1 MKMFKLLKF
10 LKGSAILYAILAPLL
25 MMLEVAMDLTLP
37 TMLSNI
43 VDIGIANGDMNYVL
57 ATGAK
62 MILFAL
68 LGLIGGVGCSIF
80 STMAAIN
87 LGQNLR
93 DGLFAKIQSLSFL
106 ELDHFK
112 TSSLITRLTNDI
124 TQVQTMVMMALRI
137 LVRAPL
143 LCVGGLFMAYQLS
156 HRLSVVFVIAIPII
170 LVFVA
175 IVMSKSFPLFKTMQE
190 KIDKVNNVMRENLL
204 GVRVIKAFTMEGKQR
219 ERFNEANDDLMD
231 QSIRAQKIMIIL
243 NPVVMLVVNF
253 SVIAVLWYGGYLV
266 QDGLLETGKIMAFIN
281 YLTQIMMSM
290 MMVIM
295 ISMNFSRSKAS
306 ADRINEVFNTHSSI
320 QESSSATELTNY
332 DVEFKNVSFK
342 YHDHSEEVLKGISF
356 KIKEGQKV
364 GIIGGTGSGKSSLVS
379 LIPRLYDASKGEVLI
394 GGQNVK
400 NLSLRELRD
409 KIGVVLQESILF
421 SGTIASNFK
430 FGYHEATQTELDEA
444 ARDAQALEFIQ
455 AKEEKYD
462 TVVEQRGKNLSGGQ
476 KQRVSIARTLI
487 RNPKILILDDSSSA
501 LDMATESKLQ
511 QAIKARMKDS
521 TVIMIAQRISAVMD
535 ADQIIVLDQGE
546 ISGIGTHQEL
556 LKSNEIYR
564 SIAISQLGEEAVNHE

>member
-1 MKMFKLLKF
+1 MLKLLKF
-10 LKGSAILYAILAPLL
+10 LKGSAILYAILAPLF

-43 VDIGIANGDMNYVL
+43 VDIGIANGDIHYVL
-57 ATGAK
+57 ATGVK
-62 MILFAL
+62 MMLYAFIGL
-68 LGLIGGVGCSIF
+68 LGGVGCSIF
-80 STMAAIN
+80 STMAAVN
-87 LGQNLR
+87 LGQSLR

-124 TQVQTMVMMALRI
+124 TQVQTMVMMALRL

-156 HRLSVVFVIAIPII
+156 HQLSIIFVVAIPII
-170 LVFVA
+170 LIFVGV
-175 IVMSKSFPLFKTMQE
+175 VMAKSFPLFKTMQE

-204 GVRVIKAFTMEGKQR
+204 GVRVIKAFAIEETQK
-219 ERFNEANDDLMD
+219 ERFNEANDDLMN
-231 QSIRAQKIMIIL
+231 QSILAQKMMIVL

-253 SVIAVLWYGGYLV
+253 SIIAVLWYGGHLS
-266 QDGLLETGKIMAFIN
+266 QAGFLETGKIMALIT
-281 YLTQIMMSM
+281 YLTQIMMSI

-295 ISMNFSRSKAS
+295 VSMNFSRSKAS

-320 QESSSATELTNY
+320 EECMNPDHLTNY
-332 DVEFKNVSFK
+332 DIEFKHVSFK
-342 YHDHSEEVLKGISF
+342 YHEHSEEVLKDISF
-356 KIKEGQKV
+356 HIKQGQKV
-364 GIIGGTGSGKSSLVS
+364 GIIGGTGSGKSSLVR
-379 LIPRLYDASKGEVLI
+379 LIPRLYDASEGEVLI
-394 GGQNVK
+394 GGKNVK
-400 NLSLRELRD
+400 QLSLTELRD
-409 KIGVVLQESILF
+409 QIGVVLQESILF

-430 FGYHEATQTELDEA
+430 FGYHEASQTELDEA

-455 AKEEKYD
+455 AKEDKYE

-511 QAIKARMKDS
+511 QAIKSRMKDS

-564 SIAISQLGEEAVNHE
+564 SIASSQLGEEAIDHE

>member
-1 MKMFKLLKF
+1 MLKLLKY
-10 LKGSAILYAILAPLL
+10 LKGPAIFYAILAPIL
-25 MMLEVAMDLTLP
+25 MLLEVAMDLTLP

-43 VDIGIANGDMNYVL
+43 VDIGIANSDINYVL
-57 ATGAK
+57 TAGAK
-62 MILFAL
+62 MILFAF

-80 STMAAIN
+80 STIAAVN

-124 TQVQTMVMMALRI
+124 TQVQTMVMMGLRI

-143 LCVGGLFMAYQLS
+143 LCIGGLWMAY
-156 HRLSVVFVIAIPII
+156 RLSQSLSIVFVITIPII
-170 LVFVA
+170 LIFVA

-204 GVRVIKAFTMEGKQR
+204 GVRVIKAFTMEHKQR
-219 ERFNEANDDLMD
+219 DRFNEANDDLMS

-243 NPVVMLVVNF
+243 NPVVMLLVNF
-253 SVIAVLWYGGYLV
+253 SVIGVLWYGGYLV

-295 ISMNFSRSKAS
+295 ISMNFSRAKAS
-306 ADRINEVFNTHSSI
+306 ADRINEVFATNSSI
-320 QESSSATELTNY
+320 QENEKTAELTNY
-332 DVEFKNVSFK
+332 DIEFKNVSFK
-342 YHDHSEEVLKGISF
+342 YHEHSEEVLKDISF
-356 KIKEGQKV
+356 KIKQGNQV
-364 GIIGGTGSGKSSLVS
+364 GIIGGTGSGKSSLVN
-379 LIPRLYDASKGEVLI
+379 LIPRLYDVSEGEVLI

-400 NLSLRELRD
+400 TLSLSELRD

-430 FGYHEATQTELDEA
+430 FGYHEATQDELDDA
-444 ARDAQALEFIQ
+444 AKDAQAMEFIQ
-455 AKEEKYD
+455 AKEDGYG

-487 RNPKILILDDSSSA
+487 RDPKILILDDSSSA

-511 QAIKARMKDS
+511 RAIKERMKES

-546 ISGIGTHQEL
+546 ISGIGTHEEL
-556 LKSNEIYR
+556 LKTNEIYR

>member
-1 MKMFKLLKF
+1 MFKLLRY
-10 LKGSAILYAILAPLL
+10 LKGPAIFYAILGPCL
-25 MMLEVAMDLTLP
+25 MLLEVAMDLTLP
-37 TMLSNI
+37 TLLSNI
-43 VDIGIANGDMNYVL
+43 VDIGIANRDIDYVI
-57 ATGAK
+57 ATGLK
-62 MILFAL
+62 MIAFAI
-68 LGLIGGVGCSIF
+68 LGLIGGIGCSVF
-80 STMAAIN
+80 STIAAVS

-93 DGLFAKIQSLSFL
+93 DGLFAKIQELSFL

-112 TSSLITRLTNDI
+112 TSSLITRLTNDV
-124 TQVQTMVMMALRI
+124 TQIQNMVMMGLGI

-143 LCVGGLFMAYQLS
+143 LCVGGILMAYQLS
-156 HRLSVVFVIAIPII
+156 HRLSIIFAVAIPII
-170 LVFVA
+170 LVFVGF
-175 IVMSKSFPLFKTMQE
+175 VMSKSFPLFKTMQE

-204 GVRVIKAFTMEGKQR
+204 GVRVIKAFTMEEKQR
-219 ERFNEANDDLMD
+219 SRFNESNDDLMN
-231 QSIRAQKIMIIL
+231 QSIRAQKLMIIL

-295 ISMNFSRSKAS
+295 ISMNFSRAKAS
-306 ADRINEVFNTHSSI
+306 AERIHEVFNTPSSI
-320 QESSSATELTNY
+320 QEVPNPKMLENY
-332 DVEFKNVSFK
+332 DIEFKNVTFK
-342 YHDHSEEVLKGISF
+342 YHDHSEEVLKNISF
-356 KIKEGQKV
+356 KIKEGNQV

-379 LIPRLYDASKGEVLI
+379 LIPRLYDVSEGEVLI

-400 NLSLRELRD
+400 SLSLHELRD
-409 KIGVVLQESILF
+409 KIGIVLQESILF
-421 SGTIASNFK
+421 SGTIGTNFK
-430 FGYHEATQTELDEA
+430 FGYHEATQEELDDVA
-444 ARDAQALEFIQ
+444 KDAQASEFIQ
-455 AKEEKYD
+455 SKEDGYE

-511 QAIKARMKDS
+511 LAIKERMKDS

-546 ISGIGTHQEL
+546 ITGIGTHEEL
-556 LKSNEIYR
+556 LKTNEIYR

>member
-1 MKMFKLLKF
+1 MFKLLRY
-10 LKGSAILYAILAPLL
+10 LKGPAIFYAILAPIL
-25 MMLEVAMDLTLP
+25 MLLEVAMDLTLP

-43 VDIGIANGDMNYVL
+43 VDIGIANSDINYVL
-57 ATGAK
+57 TAGAK
-62 MILFAL
+62 MILFAF

-80 STMAAIN
+80 STIAAVN

-124 TQVQTMVMMALRI
+124 TQVQTMVMMGLRI

-143 LCVGGLFMAYQLS
+143 LCIGGLWMAY
-156 HRLSVVFVIAIPII
+156 RLSQSLSIVFVITIPII
-170 LVFVA
+170 LIFVA

-204 GVRVIKAFTMEGKQR
+204 GVRVIKAFTMEHKQR
-219 ERFNEANDDLMD
+219 DRFNEANDDLMS

-243 NPVVMLVVNF
+243 NPVVMLLVNF
-253 SVIAVLWYGGYLV
+253 SVIGVLWYGGYLV

-295 ISMNFSRSKAS
+295 ISMNFSRAKAS
-306 ADRINEVFNTHSSI
+306 ADRINEVFATNSSI
-320 QESSSATELTNY
+320 QENEKTAESTNY
-332 DVEFKNVSFK
+332 DIEFKNVSFK
-342 YHDHSEEVLKGISF
+342 YHEHSEEVLKDISF
-356 KIKEGQKV
+356 KIKQGNQV
-364 GIIGGTGSGKSSLVS
+364 GIIGGTGSGKSSLVN
-379 LIPRLYDASKGEVLI
+379 LIPRLYDVSEGEVLI

-400 NLSLRELRD
+400 TLSLSELRD

-430 FGYHEATQTELDEA
+430 FGYHEATQDELDDA
-444 ARDAQALEFIQ
+444 AKDAQAMEFIQ
-455 AKEEKYD
+455 AKEDGYE

-487 RNPKILILDDSSSA
+487 RDPKILILDDSSSA

-511 QAIKARMKDS
+511 RAIKERMKES

-546 ISGIGTHQEL
+546 ISGIGTHEEL
-556 LKSNEIYR
+556 LKTNEIYR

>member
-1 MKMFKLLKF
+1 MFKLLRY
-10 LKGSAILYAILAPLL
+10 LKGPAIFYAILAPIL
-25 MMLEVAMDLTLP
+25 MLLEVAMDLTLP

-43 VDIGIANGDMNYVL
+43 VDIGIANGDINYVL
-57 ATGAK
+57 TAGGK
-62 MILFAL
+62 MILFAF

-80 STMAAIN
+80 STIAAVN

-124 TQVQTMVMMALRI
+124 TQVQTMVMMGLRI

-143 LCVGGLFMAYQLS
+143 LCIGGLWMAY
-156 HRLSVVFVIAIPII
+156 RLSQSLSIVFVITIPII
-170 LVFVA
+170 LIFVA

-204 GVRVIKAFTMEGKQR
+204 GVRVIKAFTMEHKQR
-219 ERFNEANDDLMD
+219 DRFNEANDDLMS

-243 NPVVMLVVNF
+243 NPVVMLLVNF
-253 SVIAVLWYGGYLV
+253 SVIGVLWYGGYLV

-295 ISMNFSRSKAS
+295 ISMNFSRAKAS
-306 ADRINEVFNTHSSI
+306 ADRINEVFATNSSI
-320 QESSSATELTNY
+320 QENEKTAELTNY
-332 DVEFKNVSFK
+332 DIEFKNVSFK
-342 YHDHSEEVLKGISF
+342 YHEHSEEVLKDISF
-356 KIKEGQKV
+356 KIKQGNQV
-364 GIIGGTGSGKSSLVS
+364 GIIGGTGSGKSSLVN
-379 LIPRLYDASKGEVLI
+379 LIPRLYDVSEGEVLI

-400 NLSLRELRD
+400 TLSLSELRD

-430 FGYHEATQTELDEA
+430 FGYHEATQDELDDA
-444 ARDAQALEFIQ
+444 AKDAQAMEFIQ
-455 AKEEKYD
+455 AKEDGYE

-487 RNPKILILDDSSSA
+487 RDPKILILDDSSSA

-511 QAIKARMKDS
+511 RAIKERMKES

-546 ISGIGTHQEL
+546 ISGIGTHEEL
-556 LKSNEIYR
+556 LKTNEIYR

>member
-1 MKMFKLLKF
+1 MFKLLKY
-10 LKGSAILYAILAPLL
+10 LKGPAIFYAILAPIL
-25 MMLEVAMDLTLP
+25 MLLEVAMDLTLP

-43 VDIGIANGDMNYVL
+43 VDIGIANSDINYVL
-57 ATGAK
+57 TAGAK
-62 MILFAL
+62 MILFAF

-80 STMAAIN
+80 STIAAVN

-124 TQVQTMVMMALRI
+124 TQVQTMVMMGLRI

-143 LCVGGLFMAYQLS
+143 LCIGGLWMAY
-156 HRLSVVFVIAIPII
+156 RLSQSLSIVFVITIPII
-170 LVFVA
+170 LIFVA

-204 GVRVIKAFTMEGKQR
+204 GVRVIKAFTMEHKQR
-219 ERFNEANDDLMD
+219 DRFNEANDDLMS

-243 NPVVMLVVNF
+243 NPVVMLLVNF
-253 SVIAVLWYGGYLV
+253 SVIGVLWYGGYLV
-266 QDGLLETGKIMAFIN
+266 QDSLLETGKIMAFIN

-295 ISMNFSRSKAS
+295 ISMNFSRAKAS
-306 ADRINEVFNTHSSI
+306 ADRINEVFATNSSI
-320 QESSSATELTNY
+320 QENEKTAELTNY
-332 DVEFKNVSFK
+332 DIEFKNVSFK
-342 YHDHSEEVLKGISF
+342 YHEHSEEVLKDISF
-356 KIKEGQKV
+356 KIKQGNQV
-364 GIIGGTGSGKSSLVS
+364 GIIGGTGSGKSSLVN
-379 LIPRLYDASKGEVLI
+379 LIPRLYDVSEGEVLI

-400 NLSLRELRD
+400 TLSLSELRD

-430 FGYHEATQTELDEA
+430 FGYHEATQDELDDA
-444 ARDAQALEFIQ
+444 AKDAQAMEFIQ
-455 AKEEKYD
+455 AKEDGYE

-487 RNPKILILDDSSSA
+487 RDPKILILDDSSSA

-511 QAIKARMKDS
+511 RAIKERMKES

-546 ISGIGTHQEL
+546 ISGIGTHEEL
-556 LKSNEIYR
+556 LKTNEIYR

>member
-1 MKMFKLLKF
+1 MFKLLRY
-10 LKGSAILYAILAPLL
+10 LKGPAIFYAILAPIL
-25 MMLEVAMDLTLP
+25 MLLEVAMDLTLP

-43 VDIGIANGDMNYVL
+43 VDIGIANSDINYVL
-57 ATGAK
+57 TAGAK
-62 MILFAL
+62 MILFAF

-80 STMAAIN
+80 STIAAVN

-124 TQVQTMVMMALRI
+124 TQVQTMVMMGLRI

-143 LCVGGLFMAYQLS
+143 LCIGGLWMAY
-156 HRLSVVFVIAIPII
+156 RLSQSLSIVFVITIPII
-170 LVFVA
+170 LIFVA

-204 GVRVIKAFTMEGKQR
+204 GVRVIKAFTMEHKQR
-219 ERFNEANDDLMD
+219 DRFNEANDDLMS

-243 NPVVMLVVNF
+243 NPVVMLLVNF
-253 SVIAVLWYGGYLV
+253 SVIGVLWYGGYLV

-295 ISMNFSRSKAS
+295 ISMNFSRAKAS
-306 ADRINEVFNTHSSI
+306 ADRINEVFATNSSI
-320 QESSSATELTNY
+320 QENEKTAELTNY
-332 DVEFKNVSFK
+332 DIEFKNVSFK
-342 YHDHSEEVLKGISF
+342 YHEHSEEVLKDISF
-356 KIKEGQKV
+356 KIKQGNQV
-364 GIIGGTGSGKSSLVS
+364 GIIGGTGSGKSSLVN
-379 LIPRLYDASKGEVLI
+379 LIPRLYDVSEGEVLI

-400 NLSLRELRD
+400 TLSLSELRD

-430 FGYHEATQTELDEA
+430 FGYHEATQDELDDA
-444 ARDAQALEFIQ
+444 AKDAQAMEFIQ
-455 AKEEKYD
+455 AKEDGYE

-487 RNPKILILDDSSSA
+487 RDPKILILDDSSSA

-511 QAIKARMKDS
+511 RAIKERMKES

-546 ISGIGTHQEL
+546 ISGIGTHEEL
-556 LKSNEIYR
+556 LKTNEIYR

>member
-1 MKMFKLLKF
+1 MLKLLKY
-10 LKGSAILYAILAPLL
+10 LKGPAIFYAILAPIL
-25 MMLEVAMDLTLP
+25 MLLEVAMDLTLP

-43 VDIGIANGDMNYVL
+43 VDIGIANSDINYVL
-57 ATGAK
+57 TAGAK
-62 MILFAL
+62 MILFAF

-80 STMAAIN
+80 STIAAVN
-87 LGQNLR
+87 LGQKLR

-124 TQVQTMVMMALRI
+124 TQVQTMVMMGLRI

-143 LCVGGLFMAYQLS
+143 LCIGGLWMAY
-156 HRLSVVFVIAIPII
+156 RLSQSLSIVFVITIPII
-170 LVFVA
+170 LIFVA

-204 GVRVIKAFTMEGKQR
+204 GVRVIKAFTMEHKQR
-219 ERFNEANDDLMD
+219 DRFNEANDDLMS

-243 NPVVMLVVNF
+243 NPVVMLLVNF
-253 SVIAVLWYGGYLV
+253 SVIGVLWYGGYLV
-266 QDGLLETGKIMAFIN
+266 QDSLLETGKIMAFIN

-295 ISMNFSRSKAS
+295 ISMNFSRAKAS
-306 ADRINEVFNTHSSI
+306 ADRINEVFATNSSI
-320 QESSSATELTNY
+320 QENEKTAELTNY
-332 DVEFKNVSFK
+332 DIEFKNVSFK
-342 YHDHSEEVLKGISF
+342 YHEHSEEVLKDISF
-356 KIKEGQKV
+356 KIKQGNQV
-364 GIIGGTGSGKSSLVS
+364 GIIGGTGSGKSSLVN
-379 LIPRLYDASKGEVLI
+379 LIPRLYDVSEGEVLI

-400 NLSLRELRD
+400 TLSLSELRD

-430 FGYHEATQTELDEA
+430 FGYHEATQDELDDA
-444 ARDAQALEFIQ
+444 AKDAQAMEFIQ
-455 AKEEKYD
+455 AKEDGYE

-487 RNPKILILDDSSSA
+487 RDPKILILDDSSSA

-511 QAIKARMKDS
+511 RAIKERMKES

-546 ISGIGTHQEL
+546 ISGIGTHEEL
-556 LKSNEIYR
+556 LKTNEIYR

>member
-1 MKMFKLLKF
+1 MLKLLKY
-10 LKGSAILYAILAPLL
+10 LKGPAIFYAILAPIL
-25 MMLEVAMDLTLP
+25 MLLEVAMDLTLP

-43 VDIGIANGDMNYVL
+43 VDIGIANSDINYVL
-57 ATGAK
+57 TAGAK
-62 MILFAL
+62 MILFAF

-80 STMAAIN
+80 STIAAVN
-87 LGQNLR
+87 LGQKLR

-124 TQVQTMVMMALRI
+124 TQFQTMVMMGLRI

-143 LCVGGLFMAYQLS
+143 LCIGGLWMAY
-156 HRLSVVFVIAIPII
+156 RLSQSLSIVFVITIPII
-170 LVFVA
+170 LIFVA

-204 GVRVIKAFTMEGKQR
+204 GVRVIKAFTMEHKQR
-219 ERFNEANDDLMD
+219 DRFNEANDDLMS

-243 NPVVMLVVNF
+243 NPVVMLLVNF
-253 SVIAVLWYGGYLV
+253 SVIGVLWYGGYLV
-266 QDGLLETGKIMAFIN
+266 QDSLLETGKIMAFIN

-295 ISMNFSRSKAS
+295 ISMNFSRAKAS
-306 ADRINEVFNTHSSI
+306 ADRINEVFATNSSI
-320 QESSSATELTNY
+320 QENEKTAELTNY
-332 DVEFKNVSFK
+332 DIEFKNVSFK
-342 YHDHSEEVLKGISF
+342 YHEHSEEVLKDISF
-356 KIKEGQKV
+356 KIKQGNQV
-364 GIIGGTGSGKSSLVS
+364 GIIGGTGSGKSSLVN
-379 LIPRLYDASKGEVLI
+379 LIPRLYDVSEGEVLI

-400 NLSLRELRD
+400 TLSLSELRD

-430 FGYHEATQTELDEA
+430 FGYHEATQDELDDA
-444 ARDAQALEFIQ
+444 AKDAQAMEFIQ
-455 AKEEKYD
+455 AKEDGYE

-487 RNPKILILDDSSSA
+487 RDPKILILDDSSSA

-511 QAIKARMKDS
+511 RAIKERMKES

-546 ISGIGTHQEL
+546 ISGIGTHEEL
-556 LKSNEIYR
+556 LKTNEIYR

>member
-1 MKMFKLLKF
+1 MLKLLKY
-10 LKGSAILYAILAPLL
+10 LKGPAIFYAILAPIL
-25 MMLEVAMDLTLP
+25 MLLEVAMDLTLP

-43 VDIGIANGDMNYVL
+43 VDIGIANSDINYVL
-57 ATGAK
+57 TAGAK
-62 MILFAL
+62 MILFAF
-68 LGLIGGVGCSIF
+68 LGLIGGVGCSFF
-80 STMAAIN
+80 STIAAVN

-124 TQVQTMVMMALRI
+124 TQVQTMVMMGLRI

-143 LCVGGLFMAYQLS
+143 LCIGGLWMAY
-156 HRLSVVFVIAIPII
+156 RLSQSLSIVFVITIQIFLI
-170 LVFVA
+170 FVA

-204 GVRVIKAFTMEGKQR
+204 GVRVIKAFTMEHKQR
-219 ERFNEANDDLMD
+219 DRFNEANDDLMS

-243 NPVVMLVVNF
+243 NPVVMLLVNF
-253 SVIAVLWYGGYLV
+253 SVIGVLWYGGYLV
-266 QDGLLETGKIMAFIN
+266 RDGLLETGKIMAFIN

-295 ISMNFSRSKAS
+295 ISMNFSRAKAS
-306 ADRINEVFNTHSSI
+306 ADRINEVFATNSSI
-320 QESSSATELTNY
+320 QENEKTAELTNY
-332 DVEFKNVSFK
+332 DIEFKNVSFK
-342 YHDHSEEVLKGISF
+342 YHEHSEEVLKDISF
-356 KIKEGQKV
+356 KIKHGNQV
-364 GIIGGTGSGKSSLVS
+364 GIIGGTGSGKSSLVN
-379 LIPRLYDASKGEVLI
+379 LIPRLYDVSEGEVLI

-400 NLSLRELRD
+400 TLSLSELRD

-430 FGYHEATQTELDEA
+430 FGYHEATQDELDDA
-444 ARDAQALEFIQ
+444 AKDAQAMEFIQ
-455 AKEEKYD
+455 AKEDGYE

-487 RNPKILILDDSSSA
+487 RDPKILILDDSSSA

-511 QAIKARMKDS
+511 RAIKERMKES

-546 ISGIGTHQEL
+546 ISGIGTHEEL
-556 LKSNEIYR
+556 LKTNEIYR

>member
-1 MKMFKLLKF
+1 MLKLLRY
-10 LKGSAILYAILAPLL
+10 LKGPAIFYAILAPIL
-25 MMLEVAMDLTLP
+25 MLLEVAMDLTLP

-43 VDIGIANGDMNYVL
+43 VDIGIANSDINYVL
-57 ATGAK
+57 TAGAK
-62 MILFAL
+62 LILFAF

-80 STMAAIN
+80 STIAAVN

-124 TQVQTMVMMALRI
+124 TQVQTMVMMGLRI

-143 LCVGGLFMAYQLS
+143 LCIGGLWMAY
-156 HRLSVVFVIAIPII
+156 RLSQSLSIVFVITIPII
-170 LVFVA
+170 LIFVA

-204 GVRVIKAFTMEGKQR
+204 GVRVIKAFTMEHKQR
-219 ERFNEANDDLMD
+219 DRFNEANDDLMS

-243 NPVVMLVVNF
+243 NPVVMLLVNF
-253 SVIAVLWYGGYLV
+253 SVIGVLWYGGYLV

-295 ISMNFSRSKAS
+295 ISMNFSRAKAS
-306 ADRINEVFNTHSSI
+306 ADRINEVFATNSSI
-320 QESSSATELTNY
+320 QENEKTAELTNY
-332 DVEFKNVSFK
+332 DIEFKNVSFK
-342 YHDHSEEVLKGISF
+342 YHEHSEEVLKDISF
-356 KIKEGQKV
+356 KIKQGNQV
-364 GIIGGTGSGKSSLVS
+364 GIIGGTGSGKSSLVN
-379 LIPRLYDASKGEVLI
+379 LIPRLYDVSEGEVLI

-400 NLSLRELRD
+400 TLSLSELRD

-430 FGYHEATQTELDEA
+430 FGYHEATQDELDDA
-444 ARDAQALEFIQ
+444 AKDAQAMEFIQ
-455 AKEEKYD
+455 AKEDGYE

-487 RNPKILILDDSSSA
+487 RDPKILILDDSSSA

-511 QAIKARMKDS
+511 RAIKERMKES

-546 ISGIGTHQEL
+546 ISGIGTHEEL
-556 LKSNEIYR
+556 LKTNEIYR

>member
-1 MKMFKLLKF
+1 
-10 LKGSAILYAILAPLL
+10 
-25 MMLEVAMDLTLP
+25 MDLTLP

-43 VDIGIANGDMNYVL
+43 VDIGIANSDINYVL
-57 ATGAK
+57 TAGAK
-62 MILFAL
+62 MILFAF

-80 STMAAIN
+80 STIAAVN
-87 LGQNLR
+87 LGQKLR

-124 TQVQTMVMMALRI
+124 TQVQTMVMMGLRI

-143 LCVGGLFMAYQLS
+143 LCIGGLWMAY
-156 HRLSVVFVIAIPII
+156 RLSQSLSIVFVITIPII
-170 LVFVA
+170 LIFVA

-204 GVRVIKAFTMEGKQR
+204 GVRVIKAFTMEHKQR
-219 ERFNEANDDLMD
+219 DRFNEANDDLMS

-243 NPVVMLVVNF
+243 NPVVMLLVNF
-253 SVIAVLWYGGYLV
+253 SVIGVLWYGGYLV
-266 QDGLLETGKIMAFIN
+266 QDSLLETGKIMAFIN

-295 ISMNFSRSKAS
+295 ISMNFSRAKAS
-306 ADRINEVFNTHSSI
+306 ADRINEVFATNSSI
-320 QESSSATELTNY
+320 QENEKTAELTNY
-332 DVEFKNVSFK
+332 DIEFKNVSFK
-342 YHDHSEEVLKGISF
+342 YHEHSEEVLKDISF
-356 KIKEGQKV
+356 KIKQGNQV
-364 GIIGGTGSGKSSLVS
+364 GIIGGTGSGKSSLVN
-379 LIPRLYDASKGEVLI
+379 LIPRLYDVSEGEVLI

-400 NLSLRELRD
+400 TLSLSELRD

-430 FGYHEATQTELDEA
+430 FGYHEATQDELDDA
-444 ARDAQALEFIQ
+444 AKDAQAMEFIQ
-455 AKEEKYD
+455 AKEDGYE

-487 RNPKILILDDSSSA
+487 RDPKILILDDSSSA

-511 QAIKARMKDS
+511 RAIKERMKES

-546 ISGIGTHQEL
+546 ISGIGTHEEL
-556 LKSNEIYR
+556 LKTNEIYR

>member
-1 MKMFKLLKF
+1 MFKLLRY
-10 LKGSAILYAILAPLL
+10 LKGPAIFYAILAPIL
-25 MMLEVAMDLTLP
+25 MLLEVAMDLTLP

-43 VDIGIANGDMNYVL
+43 VDIGIANGDINYVL
-57 ATGAK
+57 TAGGK
-62 MILFAL
+62 MILFAF

-80 STMAAIN
+80 STIAAVN

-124 TQVQTMVMMALRI
+124 TQVQTMVMMGLRI

-143 LCVGGLFMAYQLS
+143 LCIGGLWMAY
-156 HRLSVVFVIAIPII
+156 RLSQSLSIVFVITIPII
-170 LVFVA
+170 LIFVA

-204 GVRVIKAFTMEGKQR
+204 GVRVIKAFTMEHKQR
-219 ERFNEANDDLMD
+219 DRFNEANDDLMS

-243 NPVVMLVVNF
+243 NPVVMLLVNF
-253 SVIAVLWYGGYLV
+253 SVIGVLWYGGYLV

-295 ISMNFSRSKAS
+295 ISMNFSRAKAS
-306 ADRINEVFNTHSSI
+306 ADRINEVFVTNSSI
-320 QESSSATELTNY
+320 QENEKTAELTNY
-332 DVEFKNVSFK
+332 DIEFKNVSFK
-342 YHDHSEEVLKGISF
+342 YHEHSEEVLKDISF
-356 KIKEGQKV
+356 KIKQGNQV
-364 GIIGGTGSGKSSLVS
+364 GIIGGTGSGKSSLVN
-379 LIPRLYDASKGEVLI
+379 LIPRLYDVSEGEVLI

-400 NLSLRELRD
+400 TLSLSELRD

-430 FGYHEATQTELDEA
+430 FGYHEATQDELDDA
-444 ARDAQALEFIQ
+444 AKDAQAMEFIQ
-455 AKEEKYD
+455 AKEDGYE

-487 RNPKILILDDSSSA
+487 RDPKILILDDASSA

-511 QAIKARMKDS
+511 RAIKERMKES

-546 ISGIGTHQEL
+546 ISGIGTHEEL
-556 LKSNEIYR
+556 LKTNEIYR

>member
-1 MKMFKLLKF
+1 MLKLLKY
-10 LKGSAILYAILAPLL
+10 LKGPAIFYAILAPIL
-25 MMLEVAMDLTLP
+25 MLLEVAMDLTLP

-43 VDIGIANGDMNYVL
+43 VDIGIANSDINYVL
-57 ATGAK
+57 TAGAK
-62 MILFAL
+62 MILFAF

-80 STMAAIN
+80 STIAAVN
-87 LGQNLR
+87 LGQKLR

-124 TQVQTMVMMALRI
+124 TQVQTMVMMGLRI

-143 LCVGGLFMAYQLS
+143 LCIGGLWMAY
-156 HRLSVVFVIAIPII
+156 RLSQSLSIVFVITIPII
-170 LVFVA
+170 LIFVA

-204 GVRVIKAFTMEGKQR
+204 GVRVIKAFTMEHKQR
-219 ERFNEANDDLMD
+219 DRFNEANDDLMS

-243 NPVVMLVVNF
+243 NPVVMLLVNF
-253 SVIAVLWYGGYLV
+253 SVIGVLWYGGYLV

-295 ISMNFSRSKAS
+295 ISMNFSRAKAS
-306 ADRINEVFNTHSSI
+306 ADRINEVFATNSSI
-320 QESSSATELTNY
+320 QENEKTAELTNY
-332 DVEFKNVSFK
+332 DIEFKNVSFK
-342 YHDHSEEVLKGISF
+342 YHEHSEEVLKDISF
-356 KIKEGQKV
+356 KIKQGNQV
-364 GIIGGTGSGKSSLVS
+364 GIIGGTGSGKSSLVN
-379 LIPRLYDASKGEVLI
+379 LIPRLYDVSEGEVLI

-400 NLSLRELRD
+400 TLSLSELRD

-430 FGYHEATQTELDEA
+430 FGYHEATQDELDDA
-444 ARDAQALEFIQ
+444 AKDAQAMEFIQ
-455 AKEEKYD
+455 AKEDGYE

-487 RNPKILILDDSSSA
+487 RDPKILILDDSSSA

-511 QAIKARMKDS
+511 RAIKERMKES

-546 ISGIGTHQEL
+546 ISGIGTHEEL
-556 LKSNEIYR
+556 LKTNEIYR

>member
-1 MKMFKLLKF
+1 MLKLLKY
-10 LKGSAILYAILAPLL
+10 LKGPAIFYAILAPIL
-25 MMLEVAMDLTLP
+25 MLLEVAMDLTLP

-43 VDIGIANGDMNYVL
+43 VDIGIANSDINYVL
-57 ATGAK
+57 TAGAK
-62 MILFAL
+62 MILFAF

-80 STMAAIN
+80 STIAAVN

-124 TQVQTMVMMALRI
+124 TQVQTMVMMGLRI

-143 LCVGGLFMAYQLS
+143 LCIGGLWMAY
-156 HRLSVVFVIAIPII
+156 RLSQSLSIVFVITIPII
-170 LVFVA
+170 LIFVA

-204 GVRVIKAFTMEGKQR
+204 GVRVIKAFTMEHKQR
-219 ERFNEANDDLMD
+219 DRFNEANDDLMS

-243 NPVVMLVVNF
+243 NPVVMLLVNF
-253 SVIAVLWYGGYLV
+253 SVIGVLWYGGYLV

-295 ISMNFSRSKAS
+295 ISMNFSRAKAS
-306 ADRINEVFNTHSSI
+306 ADRINEVFVTNSSI
-320 QESSSATELTNY
+320 QENEKTAELTNY
-332 DVEFKNVSFK
+332 DIEFKNVSFK
-342 YHDHSEEVLKGISF
+342 YHEHSEEVLKDISF
-356 KIKEGQKV
+356 KIKQGNQV
-364 GIIGGTGSGKSSLVS
+364 GIIGGTGSGKSSLVN
-379 LIPRLYDASKGEVLI
+379 LIPRLYDVSEGEVLI

-400 NLSLRELRD
+400 TLSLSELRD

-430 FGYHEATQTELDEA
+430 FGYHEATQDELDDA
-444 ARDAQALEFIQ
+444 AKDAQAMEFIQ
-455 AKEEKYD
+455 AKEDGYE

-487 RNPKILILDDSSSA
+487 RDPKILILDDSSSA

-511 QAIKARMKDS
+511 RAIKERMKES

-546 ISGIGTHQEL
+546 ISGIGTHEEL
-556 LKSNEIYR
+556 LKTNEIYR